1 MYTRQRNRFNALK
14 GPISVR
20 TNVQQLDEEHHDVL
34 VEDNKV
40 IVGDKTVPNIWLRDN
55 CQCSSC
61 MHESTKQRLQDT
73 FAIPKDLSIKSATV
87 VQADRLCKKR
97 LYVEWSDGH
106 MSMYTQP
113 FLASA
118 ATSFERRSIM
128 RQGLIQ
134 PNLWDSSIASDP
146 PRVTYQNAMNNQ
158 VGTVLQKIVSDSI
171 L

>member
-1 MYTRQRNRFNALK
+1 
-14 GPISVR
+14 
-20 TNVQQLDEEHHDVL
+20 
-34 VEDNKV
+34 
-40 IVGDKTVPNIWLRDN
+40 
-55 CQCSSC
+55 
-61 MHESTKQRLQDT
+61 
-73 FAIPKDLSIKSATV
+73 
-87 VQADRLCKKR
+87 
-97 LYVEWSDGH
+97 